1 MLVSKTRVITQE
13 KCKKNARKIQNASP
27 MQENVSILYYA
38 LRKNADQSR
47 FANVLLAFCS
57 RFARKFYQN
66 ANTTHSVIWAL
77 HPSGMFGETSKFPPS
92 IHKHLQNHLKGS
104 VTQFVWCPFCFFFY
118 FHKDTLQGNP
128 LTFRRVHSN
137 NSNINIHIS
146 FCNFSHISC
155 ISFIT
160 SQSQLY
166 PFTSS

>member
-47 FANVLLAFCS
+47 FANVLLG
-57 RFARKFYQN
+57 FARKFYQN
-66 ANTTHSVIWAL
+66 ANPTHSVIWAL

-92 IHKHLQNHLKGS
+92 IHEHLQNHLKGS
-104 VTQFVWCPFCFFFY
+104 VTQFLFYFFYFFY
-118 FHKDTLQGNP
+118 FHKGTLQGNP
-128 LTFRRVHSN
+128 LIFRRVHSN
-137 NSNINIHIS
+137 NSNININIS
-146 FCNFSHISC
+146 LSNFSHISC

-166 PFTSS
+166 SFTFS